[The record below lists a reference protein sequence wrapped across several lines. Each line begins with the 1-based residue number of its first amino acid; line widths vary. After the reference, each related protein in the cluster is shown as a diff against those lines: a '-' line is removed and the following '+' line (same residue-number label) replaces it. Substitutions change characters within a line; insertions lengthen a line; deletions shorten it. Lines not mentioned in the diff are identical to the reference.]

1 MTTTAWGRVERKRLL
16 GRIFLLH
23 LLNDTLERPSDY
35 SINEPSIHGTS
46 LTRVLSLRQEKELV
60 EILAFLSASTDDP
73 GKVVALCVEENQNGN
88 ALIVRMAANNGSLVN
103 VKKGFEKMAR
113 ILERAATQGHS
124 LCF

>member
-23 LLNDTLERPSDY
+23 LLNDTLEKPSDN
-35 SINEPSIHGTS
+35 SIEEPSIHRTS
-46 LTRVLSLRQEKELV
+46 TRVLSLRQEKELV

-103 VKKGFEKMAR
+103 VKEGFEKMAR
-113 ILERAATQGHS
+113 IHERAATQGHS